1 MYYEGPIYRPPSEAD
16 SLLVQ
21 ATVGCPHNRCTFCMI
36 YKDGPRFRI
45 RKIADIKKDILE
57 GWEIYGNTVR
67 SLFFPA
73 GNTIIMKTADLCEI
87 CRFSREVFP
96 ELERI
101 TVYGSSQYIH
111 KKGLQNLKQLA
122 EAGLSRIH
130 MGLESGDDEV
140 LRRICKGTH
149 SSEQIEAGKWVMEA
163 GIELSLYVILGIGG
177 AELSRSHALKTAEV
191 LNRIEPDFI
200 RLRTLVPKINTPL
213 LEEMK
218 AGKFNVLGPYDILRE
233 TALLIENLSAR
244 SRLASDHY
252 SNYLNLYGNLPD
264 DRPRLLQLIESALRQ
279 PESVFRP
286 FFIGDV

>member
-1 MYYEGPIYRPPSEAD
+1 
-16 SLLVQ
+16 
-21 ATVGCPHNRCTFCMI
+21 
-36 YKDGPRFRI
+36 
-45 RKIADIKKDILE
+45 
-57 GWEIYGNTVR
+57 
-67 SLFFPA
+67 
-73 GNTIIMKTADLCEI
+73 
-87 CRFSREVFP
+87 
-96 ELERI
+96 
-101 TVYGSSQYIH
+101 
-111 KKGLQNLKQLA
+111 
-122 EAGLSRIH
+122 
-130 MGLESGDDEV
+130 
-140 LRRICKGTH
+140 
-149 SSEQIEAGKWVMEA
+149 
-163 GIELSLYVILGIGG
+163 
-177 AELSRSHALKTAEV
+177 V

-264 DRPRLLQLIESALRQ
+264 DRPRLLQMIETALKQ